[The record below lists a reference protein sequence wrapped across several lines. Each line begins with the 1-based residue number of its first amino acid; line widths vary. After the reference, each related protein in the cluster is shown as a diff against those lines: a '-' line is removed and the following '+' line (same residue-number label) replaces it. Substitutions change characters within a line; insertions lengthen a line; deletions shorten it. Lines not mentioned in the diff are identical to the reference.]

1 MTEKKNVIHI
11 TLEMQDRDF
20 VNNDI
25 EILFILMMKELTKR
39 KY

>member
-11 TLEMQDRDF
+11 TLEMQDCDF